1 MLHTHSVDKMKLDG
15 ENIPHTGSAFKT
27 LANDGSKATL
37 ITRAP
42 NIWYT
47 HNTNFLHDEPP
58 KVWTLQNSQNSVY
71 NKNMIEIF
79 LAMIQMNALR
89 TLYF

>member
-1 MLHTHSVDKMKLDG
+1 MWAEALFLIPDGHMKQCYTHSVDKMKLDG

-27 LANDGSKATL
+27 SSLANDASKAIL

-47 HNTNFLHDEPP
+47 HNTNSLHDEPL
-58 KVWTLQNSQNSVY
+58 KYGLCKIHKTVCTM
-71 NKNMIEIF
+71 K
-79 LAMIQMNALR
+79 
-89 TLYF
+89 T